1 MGRNEKSSSSSSRPR
16 KRSPDDAGLTGRGSS
31 SKQPPDDADPDDE
44 DSKRAEVIQNGL
56 NEAVQN
62 KEGGSSRKRSPDD
75 ADLEGADTEDD
86 DQEDADTED
95 DDQEDADTED
105 DDTEDDDTE
114 DDEAVPNT
122 VAERMERMSNS
133 DGMLCN
139 TCRTEAEA
147 LEANLTRMV
156 DLKTKLKEM
165 KRHLRELKRLARS
178 DLVKRRQIFAET
190 ICGNPG
196 NLSVDLHTDMDAIG
210 AVLTCAVS
218 INKKKYRQNLKNWWT
233 ERAQYADTK
242 KELKDLRSQ
251 RPLLTRQLVDTLG
264 ILYYCDAELFEV
276 FHESL

>member
-56 NEAVQN
+56 NETVQN

-86 DQEDADTED
+86 DQ
-95 DDQEDADTED
+95 
-105 DDTEDDDTE
+105 EDDDTE

-147 LEANLTRMV
+147 LDANTTRMV

-178 DLVKRRQIFAET
+178 DLVERRKIFAET

-196 NLSVDLHTDMDAIG
+196 NLSVDLHTDMHAIG
-210 AVLTCAVS
+210 AVITCAVS

-233 ERAQYADTK
+233 ERAQYVDTK

-264 ILYYCDAELFEV
+264 ILYYCDTELFEV